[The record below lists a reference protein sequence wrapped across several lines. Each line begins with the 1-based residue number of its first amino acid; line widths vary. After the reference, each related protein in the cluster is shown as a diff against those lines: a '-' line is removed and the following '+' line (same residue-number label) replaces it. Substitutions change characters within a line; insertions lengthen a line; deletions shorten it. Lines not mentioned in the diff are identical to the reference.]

1 MRFTNPKRRQPPAVI
16 IISLIDVMIVMLI
29 FLMVTT
35 TFKEHPA
42 VKLKLPESQE
52 AAEGSTA
59 NSVIITIPKAAG
71 TFFVGNTPV
80 TMNTLRTKLVEA
92 KAKNPGIQVGIRADR
107 ESTTQQLLDVMG
119 AAKAAGISPSLQI
132 YTEVGKSP

>member
-1 MRFTNPKRRQPPAVI
+1 MRFTNPRRRQPPAVI

-52 AAEGSTA
+52 SSEGSTA
-59 NSVIITIPKAAG
+59 NSVIITIPKVAG
-71 TFFVGNTPV
+71 TFFIGNAPV

-107 ESTTQQLLDVMG
+107 DSTTQQLLDVMG
-119 AAKAAGISPSLQI
+119 AARAAGISPSLQI
-132 YTEVGKSP
+132 YTEAGKSP